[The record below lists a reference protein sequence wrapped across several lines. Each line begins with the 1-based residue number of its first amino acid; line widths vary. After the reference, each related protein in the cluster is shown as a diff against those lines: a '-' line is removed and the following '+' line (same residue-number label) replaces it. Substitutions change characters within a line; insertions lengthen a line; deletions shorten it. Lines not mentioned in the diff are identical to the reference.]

1 MLVVLEDVLLH
12 VLAKFV
18 SPKDLTSLCTTS
30 SNHTKSLAALV
41 KKNRWKKVV
50 KRLSHKI
57 RGHRVPGKCALC
69 CQDTPQLVDVTF
81 MHNVAKVYEA
91 GFFCVNHWP
100 RMLGT
105 QFLPTV
111 WCPHNK
117 RNWHEINTF
126 SAETML

>member
-1 MLVVLEDVLLH
+1 MLVMLEDVLLH

-18 SPKDLTSLCTTS
+18 PPKDLTSLCTTS
-30 SNHTKSLAALV
+30 SNHANSLAALV
-41 KKNRWKKVV
+41 KKNRWKRVV

-81 MHNVAKVYEA
+81 MQHNVAKVYEA

-105 QFLPTV
+105 QFLPTA
-111 WCPHNK
+111 WS
-117 RNWHEINTF
+117 NWHEINT
-126 SAETML
+126 ETML